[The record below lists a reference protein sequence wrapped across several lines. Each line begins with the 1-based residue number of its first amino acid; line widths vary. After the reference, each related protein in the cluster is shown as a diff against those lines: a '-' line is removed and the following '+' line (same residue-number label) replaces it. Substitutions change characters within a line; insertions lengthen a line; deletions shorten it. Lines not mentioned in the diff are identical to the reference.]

1 MFLLSQLR
9 ISDLPGVEAAAL
21 SPAEAALSCC
31 VMVTQS
37 KANRLIGGCSVRL
50 RFVITFVAAQQSD
63 PGDDQ
68 DGADTAE
75 PPMDREL
82 FAKEKVPE
90 DSLKN

>member
-1 MFLLSQLR
+1 M
-9 ISDLPGVEAAAL
+9 
-21 SPAEAALSCC
+21 
-31 VMVTQS
+31 
-37 KANRLIGGCSVRL
+37 
-50 RFVITFVAAQQSD
+50 AAQQSD

-90 DSLKN
+90 DSLKNKHRYTLITGFITNSTNV